1 LWLLGRDL
9 EFGRESRR
17 LTFQRSNVSTFNV
30 QRSTFQRSTFQR
42 PKARAQV
49 GRKKARSLESGLM
62 VAPEGAE
69 GGGRYTTE

>member
-30 QRSTFQRSTFQR
+30 QRSTFQR